1 MLHREAAAARTRV
14 TGRGRGCTQVA
25 LPAVIDRA
33 SHASAAA
40 ILNGAHRPAALPFAV
55 RRAPG
60 PPAPQGGPFVE
71 IFSAQGKNPEAMWK
85 ISGNPSAIR
94 KEYDKEVKGFVFVL
108 EGNSQVNK
116 MQLPKETRQ
125 TLGLIQRFLTLQIF
139 VPLGRDFSTELLITD
154 LGNIKRRLYLSTV
167 HKELSVTPLHAKI
180 PLLTMKRRIWCNMC
194 IDLVGFTSEVFR
206 GAAFQ
211 SLDGISISAAC
222 KLRKIFTLKSKPQD
236 TAEKDAVCGVPVMP
250 CEPTDVIPLTCQL
263 NKDVPQVTQL
273 LNLAK
278 ILKSEIKCRT
288 HPVRLQETGSSSKR
302 GQHNMCTGKTRDI
315 SHIAFGSKILGP
327 PPSSH
332 RRVSARVSGQVTKTH
347 SSKSNKSCRLQGKGK
362 GAESIQDTER
372 LELSFSPCSD
382 SLDQE
387 VKRNTHQATKDIC
400 QHDPAIQTQDTSESG
415 RVDFQLDSSQG
426 PSADKNSHRRVT
438 SKDAA
443 KTTWKITSDEWVFP
457 KSLTESVQLDRSEQ
471 FVAAED
477 SACHNVT
484 LPKNASVEHHSNET
498 GDHQVNNKETFSLSS
513 RPQSAP
519 RGNSPDMSPECG
531 IFHLDLKQDSNG
543 VHGKTQIDD
552 NVQGTDSSE
561 EDDNGEFIQRTENL
575 EISHSRP
582 GTSDSAVFKESPLK
596 RMSWRNEYWKNKGHS
611 KHELKETILSKPQ
624 SSTVSKTD
632 SVSSQKSL
640 KPTLSLS
647 PTGSKSAFLKEF
659 LNGSEENESCERV
672 SGQLKRS
679 VSKKSLKKI
688 SRENSCLTTQ
698 SFEYNWKNF
707 QSNRLSSSEL
717 QMLASMKRQQ
727 SEESGDTGIS
737 HGLSA
742 SQMSNCNVSLSTSS
756 EDTATWNSCFPPPTS
771 QEHHYQK
778 EMSPLSHSNPRD
790 WMDMFSP
797 PIIPTS
803 QQLEK
808 RTKSSKNQSTP
819 GEDDLSAEEDEEIL
833 TLLYDPCLNCYFDP
847 NSGKYYELA

>member
-1 MLHREAAAARTRV
+1 MEDFW
-14 TGRGRGCTQVA
+14 Q
-25 LPAVIDRA
+25 
-33 SHASAAA
+33 S
-40 ILNGAHRPAALPFAV
+40 
-55 RRAPG
+55 
-60 PPAPQGGPFVE
+60 
-71 IFSAQGKNPEAMWK
+71 
-85 ISGNPSAIR
+85 ISYMER
-94 KEYDKEVKGFVFVL
+94 
-108 EGNSQVNK
+108 NSQVNK
-116 MQLPKETRQ
+116 MKLPKETRQ

-180 PLLTMKRRIWCNMC
+180 PLFTMKRRIWCNMC
-194 IDLVGFTSEVFR
+194 IDLVAFTSEIFR

-211 SLDGISISAAC
+211 SLDGISISANC

-236 TAEKDAVCGVPVMP
+236 TAEKDAMCGVPVTP
-250 CEPTDVIPLTCQL
+250 CEPTDDIPPTCQL

-273 LNLAK
+273 LNLTK
-278 ILKSEIKCRT
+278 IQKSEIKCRT
-288 HPVRLQETGSSSKR
+288 HPVTLQETGSSVNR
-302 GQHNMCTGKTRDI
+302 GQRNTRSGKTQNV

-327 PPSSH
+327 PPSSN
-332 RRVSARVSGQVTKTH
+332 RRVSTRESGEVTKTR

-362 GAESIQDTER
+362 GAESIQDSER
-372 LELSFSPCSD
+372 LELSFSPCKD

-387 VKRNTHQATKDIC
+387 GKRNTHQTTKDVC
-400 QHDPAIQTQDTSESG
+400 QHDPAIQTRDTSENG

-426 PSADKNSHRRVT
+426 PSADRNSCRRL
-438 SKDAA
+438 SLKDAA

-457 KSLTESVQLDRSEQ
+457 RSLTERVQLNRSEQ
-471 FVAAED
+471 LLATED

-484 LPKNASVEHHSNET
+484 LPQNAPVEHHSNET
-498 GDHQVNNKETFSLSS
+498 GDHQVNNKDTFTFSS
-513 RPQSAP
+513 RPRSAP
-519 RGNSPDMSPECG
+519 HGNSPDMSPECG
-531 IFHLDLKQDSNG
+531 IFHLDLKQDSNR
-543 VHGKTQIDD
+543 VHGKIQIED
-552 NVQGTDSSE
+552 NVQGTDSSK
-561 EDDNGEFIQRTENL
+561 EDDNSELIQSTENL

-582 GTSDSAVFKESPLK
+582 RTSDSAVFKENPLK
-596 RMSWRNEYWKNKGHS
+596 GGSWRNEYWKNKGHS
-611 KHELKETILSKPQ
+611 KHNLEETVLSKPQ
-624 SSTVSKTD
+624 STTVSKTD

-647 PTGSKSAFLKEF
+647 PTGSKSAFFKEF
-659 LNGSEENESCERV
+659 PNGSGKNESYERV
-672 SGQLKRS
+672 SCQLKRS

-688 SRENSCLTTQ
+688 SRENSCLSTR
-698 SFEYNWKNF
+698 SFEYDWKNY

-737 HGLSA
+737 HELSA
-742 SQMSNCNVSLSTSS
+742 SQIDNCNVSLSTSS
-756 EDTATWNSCFPPPTS
+756 DDTATWNSCFPPPTS

-790 WMDMFSP
+790 WMDVFSP
-797 PIIPTS
+797 PIIPRS
-803 QQLEK
+803 QQLEEH
-808 RTKSSKNQSTP
+808 TKSSINQSTP
-819 GEDDLSAEEDEEIL
+819 GEDDLNAEEDEEIL